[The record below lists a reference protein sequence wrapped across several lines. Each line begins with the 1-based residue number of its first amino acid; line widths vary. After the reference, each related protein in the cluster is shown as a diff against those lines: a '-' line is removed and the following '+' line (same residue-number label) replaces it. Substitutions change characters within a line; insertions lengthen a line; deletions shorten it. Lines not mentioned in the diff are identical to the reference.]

1 MSKNIKFLGLLL
13 TLIIIFI
20 ILLKGLNV
28 SKDYS
33 NEKLKSKIDFSLNA
47 KKLFSDE
54 IINISDLFD
63 KNSPSVVN
71 IWASWCAPCRE
82 EHQFLMKLK
91 DMNINIIGIN
101 YKDSPKNAKNFLS
114 SLGNPYSEVITDND
128 GTKSIEFGAIGVP
141 ETFIISGKTNE
152 IIKKYIGPLTSEN
165 LIEIKNLLKKMLKI
179 LKLILL
185 LYFSFN
191 FSYANEINTKVD
203 QITKNL
209 RCLICQGQS
218 VYDSQSDFAIS
229 MKLVVKNKI
238 DEGKEEEEI
247 YDYLKNKYGEWI
259 VYEPELNQNTFL
271 LWSIPL
277 ILFAFGGL
285 LIIRKVSIK

>member
-33 NEKLKSKIDFSLNA
+33 NEKIKSKIDFSLNA

-71 IWASWCAPCRE
+71 IWASWCTPCRE

-114 SLGNPYSEVITDND
+114 LLGNPYSEVITDND

-141 ETFIISGKTNE
+141 ETFIISGKKNE
-152 IIKKYIGPLTSEN
+152 IRKKYIGPLTSEN
-165 LIEIKNLLKKMLKI
+165 LIEIKNLLKK
-179 LKLILL
+179 
-185 LYFSFN
+185 N
-191 FSYANEINTKVD
+191 V
-203 QITKNL
+203 
-209 RCLICQGQS
+209 
-218 VYDSQSDFAIS
+218 
-229 MKLVVKNKI
+229 
-238 DEGKEEEEI
+238 
-247 YDYLKNKYGEWI
+247 
-259 VYEPELNQNTFL
+259 
-271 LWSIPL
+271 
-277 ILFAFGGL
+277 
-285 LIIRKVSIK
+285 

>member
-114 SLGNPYSEVITDND
+114 SLGNPYSEVIT
-128 GTKSIEFGAIGVP
+128 E
-141 ETFIISGKTNE
+141 
-152 IIKKYIGPLTSEN
+152 
-165 LIEIKNLLKKMLKI
+165 KKMLKI
-179 LKLILL
+179 IKLILL
-185 LYFSFN
+185 VYFSFN

-218 VYDSQSDFAIS
+218 VYDSQSDFAVS

>member
-33 NEKLKSKIDFSLNA
+33 NEKLNSQIDFSLSA

-165 LIEIKNLLKKMLKI
+165 LIEIKNLLKK
-179 LKLILL
+179 
-185 LYFSFN
+185 N
-191 FSYANEINTKVD
+191 
-203 QITKNL
+203 
-209 RCLICQGQS
+209 
-218 VYDSQSDFAIS
+218 
-229 MKLVVKNKI
+229 
-238 DEGKEEEEI
+238 I
-247 YDYLKNKYGEWI
+247 YDIDKFNYDGDFIES
-259 VYEPELNQNTFL
+259 QA
-271 LWSIPL
+271 
-277 ILFAFGGL
+277 FAFLAIRSYKKLPISFPNTTNCKSPSLGGEL
-285 LIIRKVSIK
+285 VEN

>member
-91 DMNINIIGIN
+91 DMNINIINWYWGI
-101 YKDSPKNAKNFLS
+101 SFMMNFM
-114 SLGNPYSEVITDND
+114 NFVIN
-128 GTKSIEFGAIGVP
+128 I
-141 ETFIISGKTNE
+141 FILMHKT
-152 IIKKYIGPLTSEN
+152 
-165 LIEIKNLLKKMLKI
+165 M
-179 LKLILL
+179 
-185 LYFSFN
+185 
-191 FSYANEINTKVD
+191 
-203 QITKNL
+203 
-209 RCLICQGQS
+209 
-218 VYDSQSDFAIS
+218 
-229 MKLVVKNKI
+229 
-238 DEGKEEEEI
+238 
-247 YDYLKNKYGEWI
+247 
-259 VYEPELNQNTFL
+259 
-271 LWSIPL
+271 
-277 ILFAFGGL
+277 
-285 LIIRKVSIK
+285 

>member
-20 ILLKGLNV
+20 ILLKGLNI

-63 KNSPSVVN
+63 KNSTSVVN

-114 SLGNPYSEVITDND
+114 LLGNPYSEVITDND

-141 ETFIISGKTNE
+141 ETFIISAKTNE

-165 LIEIKNLLKKMLKI
+165 LIEIKNLLKK
-179 LKLILL
+179 
-185 LYFSFN
+185 N
-191 FSYANEINTKVD
+191 A
-203 QITKNL
+203 
-209 RCLICQGQS
+209 
-218 VYDSQSDFAIS
+218 
-229 MKLVVKNKI
+229 
-238 DEGKEEEEI
+238 
-247 YDYLKNKYGEWI
+247 
-259 VYEPELNQNTFL
+259 
-271 LWSIPL
+271 
-277 ILFAFGGL
+277 
-285 LIIRKVSIK
+285 

>member
-91 DMNINIIGIN
+91 D
-101 YKDSPKNAKNFLS
+101 
-114 SLGNPYSEVITDND
+114 EH
-128 GTKSIEFGAIGVP
+128 
-141 ETFIISGKTNE
+141 
-152 IIKKYIGPLTSEN
+152 KYN
-165 LIEIKNLLKKMLKI
+165 WN
-179 LKLILL
+179 
-185 LYFSFN
+185 
-191 FSYANEINTKVD
+191 
-203 QITKNL
+203 
-209 RCLICQGQS
+209 
-218 VYDSQSDFAIS
+218 
-229 MKLVVKNKI
+229 
-238 DEGKEEEEI
+238 
-247 YDYLKNKYGEWI
+247 
-259 VYEPELNQNTFL
+259 
-271 LWSIPL
+271 
-277 ILFAFGGL
+277 
-285 LIIRKVSIK
+285 

>member
-1 MSKNIKFLGLLL
+1 MSKNIKYLGLLL

-47 KKLFSDE
+47 KKLFSDD

-165 LIEIKNLLKKMLKI
+165 LIEIKNLL
-179 LKLILL
+179 
-185 LYFSFN
+185 
-191 FSYANEINTKVD
+191 E
-203 QITKNL
+203 KN
-209 RCLICQGQS
+209 
-218 VYDSQSDFAIS
+218 A
-229 MKLVVKNKI
+229 
-238 DEGKEEEEI
+238 
-247 YDYLKNKYGEWI
+247 
-259 VYEPELNQNTFL
+259 
-271 LWSIPL
+271 
-277 ILFAFGGL
+277 
-285 LIIRKVSIK
+285 